1 MLLLL
6 FFILLTHGNFRNCE
20 QAENWMTNRETFL
33 NADDVD
39 SKEEKIEM
47 MIKKHEDFDKA
58 IGNQEE
64 KIEALQ
70 TFADQLVASEHY
82 ATPDIDG
89 KKKEVLERW
98 SHLKDALIQKRAELG
113 ESQTLQQFS
122 R

>member
-58 IGNQEE
+58 IGNHEE

-70 TFADQLVASEHY
+70 TFADQLVASEQC

-89 KKKEVLERW
+89 KKNEVLERW

>member
-1 MLLLL
+1 MQLD
-6 FFILLTHGNFRNCE
+6 N
-20 QAENWMTNRETFL
+20 
-33 NADDVD
+33 
-39 SKEEKIEM
+39 EKIEM

-89 KKKEVLERW
+89 KNMEVLEGW